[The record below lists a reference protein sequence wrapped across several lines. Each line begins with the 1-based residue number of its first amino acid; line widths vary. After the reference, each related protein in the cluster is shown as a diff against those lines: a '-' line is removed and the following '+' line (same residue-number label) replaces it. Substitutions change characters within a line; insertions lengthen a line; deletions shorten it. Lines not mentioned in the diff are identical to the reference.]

1 MACYLKSRWHAP
13 ARRGRKPS
21 CLQSSL
27 TLPVQNNLANH
38 ALTIPRLVVL
48 QADTLSFA
56 YPQRPLLADLS
67 LQAPPGLTW
76 VRGGDGCGKTT
87 LLRLLA
93 GDLAADAGEL
103 RIHGVR
109 LSGDGAAYRAQV
121 FWMDPRTAALDQ
133 ISARDYFASLPPR
146 YPQWDAQALD
156 DAVQGLSLAQHI
168 DKPMY
173 MLSTGSKR
181 KVWLAAAWAAG
192 AAVTLL
198 DDPFAAL
205 DKPSIAYVLQL
216 LRSASQHA
224 TRAWVVAHYELPADG
239 QGSLPLA
246 VQVDLGD

>member
-1 MACYLKSRWHAP
+1 M
-13 ARRGRKPS
+13 
-21 CLQSSL
+21 
-27 TLPVQNNLANH
+27 
-38 ALTIPRLVVL
+38 VL
-48 QADTLSFA
+48 QADKLCFG
-56 YPQRPLLADLS
+56 YPQRPLFTNLS
-67 LQAPPGLTW
+67 VQAPPGLTW

-109 LSGDGAAYRAQV
+109 LSEDGAAYRAQV
-121 FWMDPRTAALDQ
+121 FWMNPRTATLDQ
-133 ISARDYFASLPPR
+133 ISAQDYFASLQPR
-146 YPQWDAQALD
+146 YPQWDAQALG
-156 DAVQGLSLAQHI
+156 DAVEGLSLAQHI

-181 KVWLAAAWAAG
+181 KVWLAAACASG
-192 AAVTLL
+192 AALTLL

-205 DKPSIAYVLQL
+205 DKSSIAYVLQL
-216 LRSASQHA
+216 LRRAALHP

-246 VQVDLGD
+246 ACVDLGD